1 MIGTEEAAG
10 SRQLITRLFDHH
22 GEAMSAVRYASVP
35 RLHRPDALTQLTSPL
50 AAAYQSGA
58 KVFALWQ
65 HHRRGPFTVHVGG
78 SHGFPS
84 ISGQDARTPGRILF
98 PPGAQGSSVGDAAEG
113 LGASLAS
120 TPSWVRLGAVLDPA
134 AAMAGD
140 HMETLEDH
148 APFLSATTFCLLSIA
163 VPVAADHV
171 EQEQARLRRMLHGE
185 SERLE
190 AEWGGMARQRWQAQL
205 EQHTA
210 ALTAGLWRIHLLC
223 GADTPAEAA
232 QVAALWASVARGPGP
247 EAYRLAPASAPGSL
261 QEAVS
266 STLTAQDPFSLSAPF
281 VAGSATLA
289 TVCRPP
295 LDEIP
300 GIQARTTNPFDV
312 ATPGVGEIEFGQVLD
327 VAKSAVGPMRVPLSS
342 LGKHTFVH
350 GATGAGKSQA
360 TRHLLTEFSKLGIPW
375 VVLEPAKQEYADGMH
390 QRLTDLGE
398 KIPDPELRSVHV
410 IRPGDPHAT
419 PVGLNPLQ
427 PEEGFP
433 YQPHLD
439 TLVDLMVAAFDAD
452 SPFPEVLAQGIMTAV
467 KDAGWDPA
475 LSRPIRAVEQLYA
488 DGERPAYPDVA
499 DLVRACHEVID
510 AKGYGR
516 EVAGNV
522 HGFVDMRLAT
532 LTTGT
537 KRAAFTSGYPLSLS
551 KVLRHNVVLE
561 LQDLGSDADRAL
573 YMGLFLA
580 RLSQAVR
587 VRHGADPQEGVV
599 RNVVVVEEAHRLLR
613 NPEGLEGASARAV
626 ESFTDLLAE
635 VRSQGVALI
644 IAEQIPRKIAPD
656 AVKNTAVKCMGRTP
670 AQDDRDFVGAA
681 VGLTDEQSREVV
693 SLPPGVFAVHTD
705 EDDRPVLVQFPYV
718 EERTRGA
725 ASDPAALVDSL
736 PSAFGSSAAAG
747 AANQQ
752 DVAWAAQALGHP
764 PLVTL
769 CELVLL
775 AHLMHE
781 PLPVI
786 KPELLRTV
794 LPSLDV
800 KADRAALDVT
810 IGSAS
815 LSGVKARSGVL
826 GEYRPEALAEVVAAT
841 IRDRLHGGLGGLPDP
856 KWRSRFHRDNFVSR
870 QLDDRDPNT
879 PPHPDT
885 PTWAS
890 WGMLHLDGRT
900 SGEQRIALRR
910 SATYRGHD
918 RRIVLLGA
926 RRPGALESA
935 VATTG
940 YDFEGGLRILTRFI
954 ANRAD
959 IKFITDQLVQAATP
973 RKGGSRE

>member
-1 MIGTEEAAG
+1 MSLGGEPPG
-10 SRQLITRLFDHH
+10 SQPLIQRLFDHH
-22 GEAMSAVRYASVP
+22 GEAMTAVRYSSVP
-35 RLHRPDALTQLTSPL
+35 RLPRSDAFTQLTSPL

-58 KVFALWQ
+58 KVFAMWQ
-65 HHRRGPFTVHVGG
+65 HERGGPFTVHVGG
-78 SHGFPS
+78 SHGFPAV
-84 ISGQDARTPGRILF
+84 SGQSPGSAGRVLF
-98 PPGAQGSSVGDAAEG
+98 PPGAQGSSVGEAVACLGEPLADIAA
-113 LGASLAS
+113 
-120 TPSWVRLGAVLDPA
+120 WVRLGAVLDPA
-134 AAMAGD
+134 SAMAAD
-140 HMETLEDH
+140 RVEALEDH
-148 APFLSATTFCLLSIA
+148 APFLSATTFCLLAIG
-163 VPVAADHV
+163 VPVAEAHV

-190 AEWGGMARQRWQAQL
+190 AEWGGMARHRWQAQL

-210 ALTAGLWRIHLLC
+210 ALTSGLWRIHMLC
-223 GADTPAEAA
+223 GSDTAADAA
-232 QVAALWASVARGPGP
+232 QVAALWASVARGHGP
-247 EAYRLAPASAPGSL
+247 AAYRLAPASSPGTL
-261 QEAVS
+261 QDAVS
-266 STLTAQDPFSLSAPF
+266 TTLTSQDPFGLSAPF
-281 VAGSATLA
+281 VAGSDTLA

-295 LDEIP
+295 LAEIP
-300 GIQARTTNPFDV
+300 GIQARSVNPFDV
-312 ATPGVGEIEFGQVLD
+312 ATPGFGEVEFGQVLD
-327 VAKSAVGPMRVPLSS
+327 VAKATVGPMRVPLSS

-360 TRHLLTEFSKLGIPW
+360 TRHLLTEFSRLGIPW
-375 VVLEPAKQEYADGMH
+375 VVLEPAKHEYADGMQ
-390 QRLTDLGE
+390 QRLEALGAEIADPDL
-398 KIPDPELRSVHV
+398 RTVHV
-410 IRPGDPHAT
+410 IRPGDPQAT

-427 PEEGFP
+427 PEDGFA

-467 KDAGWDPA
+467 RDAGWDPA
-475 LSRPIRAVEQLYA
+475 LTRPIRAVESLYA

-537 KRAAFTSGYPLSLS
+537 KRAAFTSGYPLSLT
-551 KVLRHNVVLE
+551 KVLQHNVVLE

-587 VRHGADPQEGVV
+587 VRHGRDPQEGAV

-613 NPEGLEGASARAV
+613 NPEGLEGAPARAV

-681 VGLTDEQSREVV
+681 VGLTDLQSREVV

-718 EERTRGA
+718 DESASRA
-725 ASDPAALVDSL
+725 AADPAPLVDAL
-736 PSAFGSSAAAG
+736 PSACGSSAPPG

-752 DVAWAAQALGHP
+752 DVAWAAQALEYP
-764 PLVTL
+764 SLVTL

-786 KPELLRTV
+786 KPGLRTTV
-794 LPSLDV
+794 VPYLDLGT
-800 KADRAALDVT
+800 DRAALDLAIGT
-810 IGSAS
+810 ICLA
-815 LSGVKARSGVL
+815 GVKARSGAL
-826 GEYRPEALAEVVAAT
+826 GHYRPEALADVVAQ
-841 IRDRLHGGLGGLPDP
+841 RVRERLDGGLGGLPDA
-856 KWRSRFHRDNFVSR
+856 KWRSRFHRDRHISR
-870 QLDDRDPNT
+870 QLDDRNPSD

-885 PTWAS
+885 STWKY
-890 WGMLHLDGRT
+890 WGVSHLDGST
-900 SGEQRIALRR
+900 SGEQRNTLRR
-910 SATYRGHD
+910 SALFNGYDSRT
-918 RRIVLLGA
+918 VALGR
-926 RRPGALESA
+926 RRPGLLETA
-935 VATTG
+935 VGTTG
-940 YDFEGGLRILTRFI
+940 YDFEGGLRTVTRFVD
-954 ANRAD
+954 NRGD
-959 IKFITDQLVQAATP
+959 IKVITDELVRWASPSQGERT
-973 RKGGSRE
+973 